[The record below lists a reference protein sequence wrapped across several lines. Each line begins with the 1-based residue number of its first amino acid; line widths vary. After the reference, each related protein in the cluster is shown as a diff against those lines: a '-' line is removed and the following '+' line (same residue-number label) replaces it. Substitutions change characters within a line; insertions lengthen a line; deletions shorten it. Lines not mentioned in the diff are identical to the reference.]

1 MGAPDETGSSQD
13 ETGSSQIESDSNHFA
28 RTRVAG
34 ARTHARP
41 TPATATRGGGAR
53 SSVVMRGSCRH
64 QFHASP
70 STEQR
75 RRARATH
82 GIEAELGGG
91 DRSSAAGTTGRGKFT
106 WIRRWCGRRAGA
118 RCAAEAENGCGR
130 CAAARGAWAAAAV
143 ARGGGTWA
151 AAAGERAA
159 GAGVAGT
166 SAGVTGTA
174 AERRRARPQAVG
186 RGRRGR
192 RTREIESDRT
202 R

>member
-1 MGAPDETGSSQD
+1 M
-13 ETGSSQIESDSNHFA
+13 
-28 RTRVAG
+28 VW
-34 ARTHARP
+34 
-41 TPATATRGGGAR
+41 PARGG
-53 SSVVMRGSCRH
+53 SLC
-64 QFHASP
+64 
-70 STEQR
+70 
-75 RRARATH
+75 
-82 GIEAELGGG
+82 GGG
-91 DRSSAAGTTGRGKFT
+91 GEWLRAERG
-106 WIRRWCGRRAGA
+106 GVGSV
-118 RCAAEAENGCGR
+118 GD
-130 CAAARGAWAAAAV
+130 AAV

-192 RTREIESDRT
+192 RSREIESDRT